1 MTQIKA
7 SLALLAYLLH
17 KNGFEMFQVRGET
30 YTGGCMGP
38 RGARLWLFFGFV
50 IGFGSLIASCWIL
63 FANYVNGRLKIVIL
77 LTTKICE
84 AAFLIEHS

>member
-1 MTQIKA
+1 MQSKIMTQIKA

-63 FANYVNGRLKIVIL
+63 FANYVNGRLKIVI
-77 LTTKICE
+77 K
-84 AAFLIEHS
+84 F